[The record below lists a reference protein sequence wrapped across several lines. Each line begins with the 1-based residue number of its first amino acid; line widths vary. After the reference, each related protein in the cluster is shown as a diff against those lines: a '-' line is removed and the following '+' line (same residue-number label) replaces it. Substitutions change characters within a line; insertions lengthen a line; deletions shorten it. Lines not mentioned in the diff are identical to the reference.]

1 MTEKLM
7 ETNEKYLE
15 KMKQSFDEIIEANE
29 KMFKGME
36 TFMDLDVTASNQTER
51 KLVYEEDKLKLYHYE
66 KRTRTQHKIP
76 TLIVYALVNTPAM
89 MDLQEDRSFI
99 KNILEGGTDVYIIE
113 WGYPTPEDKFIT
125 LEDYIEG
132 YINNV
137 VDFIRKENGVDKIN
151 LLGVCQGGTFSV
163 MYSALHPEKVQN
175 LVTMVTPVDFST
187 NDGLLFK
194 WGKYL
199 NVDNMVEAYGNIP
212 GDFMNTGFLTLKPL
226 SLMVNKYVDLID
238 DLDEPDSLSNFMRME
253 KWIFDSPAQAGEA
266 FRQFINDMYKEN
278 KLVKG
283 EMMIGD
289 KKVDLKNIN
298 MPLLNVY
305 AERDHQVPNAASE
318 PLERYVSSLDKQ
330 THKIPTGHIGMFV
343 SGRSQKEVA
352 PLISGWLKERSNK

>member
-1 MTEKLM
+1 M
-7 ETNEKYLE
+7 
-15 KMKQSFDEIIEANE
+15 
-29 KMFKGME
+29 
-36 TFMDLDVTASNQTER
+36 
-51 KLVYEEDKLKLYHYE
+51 
-66 KRTRTQHKIP
+66 
-76 TLIVYALVNTPAM
+76 
-89 MDLQEDRSFI
+89 
-99 KNILEGGTDVYIIE
+99 
-113 WGYPTPEDKFIT
+113 
-125 LEDYIEG
+125 
-132 YINNV
+132 
-137 VDFIRKENGVDKIN
+137 
-151 LLGVCQGGTFSV
+151 LLTFSV
-163 MYSALHPEKVQN
+163 MYSALLPEKVQN

-318 PLERYVSSLDKQ
+318 PLEKYVSSLDKQ